1 MAKKPAV
8 SAQSVAP
15 SENMFT
21 NRVLQSVIETVNNL
35 IANKVPFGANN
46 GHKIVTL
53 ATACQN
59 AFAPAARL
67 LEEYSKD
74 AQERI
79 KVIVEP
85 FGEDSAA
92 LEADASAKKAIEAL
106 NSEYVA
112 KVNELMAIEVPVD
125 YKPITMDV
133 FRTSDGKQVDLDLGT
148 IVTFNNF
155 IKG

>member
-21 NRVLQSVIETVNNL
+21 NRVLQSVIETVNTL

-74 AQERI
+74 AQERVKAI
-79 KVIVEP
+79 TEP
-85 FGEDSAA
+85 FGEDVEAFKADVAA
-92 LEADASAKKAIEAL
+92 NKAVNAL
-106 NSEYVA
+106 SDEYVA

-133 FRTSDGKQVDLDLGT
+133 FRTAKGEQVDLDLGT